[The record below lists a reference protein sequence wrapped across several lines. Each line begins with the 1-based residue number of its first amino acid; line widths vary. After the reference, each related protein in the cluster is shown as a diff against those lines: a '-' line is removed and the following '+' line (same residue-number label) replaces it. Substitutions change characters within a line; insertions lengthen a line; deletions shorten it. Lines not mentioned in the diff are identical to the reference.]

1 MGSGKRL
8 NQAYKKYGKENFKKE
23 IIKFFDSAKDAYEYE
38 SKIVNDTLIEDVNCY
53 NLVCGGKSPCK
64 DKILV
69 KYKDSDKYFFINRD
83 KYDTNIHSTTWTNK
97 HHNKEVKEKIRN
109 SMLSRQS
116 SVNKR
121 IWVSKDGIT
130 KYIRK
135 TLLDDYIKNGWMLG
149 RINYHPRKNFQG
161 KKL

>member
-8 NQAYKKYGKENFKKE
+8 NQAYKKYGKENFNKE

-38 SKIVNDTLIEDVNCY
+38 SKIVNDSLIEDVNCY
-53 NLVCGGKSPCK
+53 NLVRGGKSPCK

-116 SVNKR
+116 SINKR
-121 IWVSKDGIT
+121 IWVSKNGIT